1 LADQLERYRWLIVAV
16 FCVPLLSGIAYL
28 LSERLDDP
36 PELQISESQPIPS
49 DIRVYI
55 TGAVQNPGVYSVK
68 DGERWIDAVEAA
80 GGPADDADLNGVNL
94 SRRAQDEDHI
104 FVPALGGA
112 NVGGAAALVAGAS
125 QGPLININTADEA
138 ELESLPGIG
147 EVRARNIVQ
156 SRTAEGPFGS
166 IEDLL
171 ARQVIPESVFNDIAS
186 LITVAQ

>member
-36 PELQISESQPIPS
+36 PALQISESQPIPG

-55 TGAVQNPGVYSVK
+55 TGAVQNPGVYSVQ
-68 DGERWIDAVEAA
+68 DGDRWIDAVEAA
-80 GGPADDADLNGVNL
+80 GGPAADADLNGVNL

-125 QGPLININTADEA
+125 DGPLININTADEA

-147 EVRARNIVQ
+147 EVRARSIVQ
-156 SRTAEGPFGS
+156 SRAADGPFAS

-171 ARQVIPESVFNDIAS
+171 ARKVIPESVFKDIAS
-186 LITVAQ
+186 LITTTQ